1 MKRTIYPAFLLLFC
15 ALTANVEGETVHL
28 NSGESLNGKIQGMD
42 DNTLTL
48 ESDRRFG
55 DSQGVLQIDRAD
67 IRLIEFEDSPRDL
80 SRKFGVGYYH
90 RGAVA
95 KEFNIGA
102 ASIKYWLNSTDA
114 VDMQVGYG
122 GTTDGNDKIQEIFNL
137 EMRYTHVMLREGNQ
151 DVYWGGGLGFISVTD
166 KETKTKQDTGI
177 PVRALLGIE
186 FFFVTLPNL
195 GVSAELGITHQRV
208 GGRTS
213 FGIFS
218 NGFPTMAVRYY
229 F

>member
-1 MKRTIYPAFLLLFC
+1 MKRTIYPVFLLLFC
-15 ALTANVEGETVHL
+15 ALTARVEAETVHL
-28 NSGESLNGKIQGMD
+28 NSGESLNGQIQGMD

-48 ESDRRFG
+48 ESDRKFG
-55 DSQGVLQIDRAD
+55 VSQGVLQIDRED

-90 RGAVA
+90 QGVVA
-95 KEFNIGA
+95 EEFNIGA
-102 ASIKYWLNSTDA
+102 ASIKYWLNPTDA
-114 VDMQVGYG
+114 VDMLVGYG
-122 GTTDGNDKIQEIFNL
+122 GTTDGSDKIKEIFHL
-137 EMRYTHVMLREGNQ
+137 EMRFTRVMLREGNQ
-151 DVYWGGGLGFISVTD
+151 DIYWGGGLGFISVND
-166 KETKTKQDTGI
+166 KETNTDDTGTTA
-177 PVRALLGIE
+177 RALLGME

-195 GVSAELGITHQRV
+195 GVSAELGVTNQSV

-218 NGFPTMAVRYY
+218 TGFPTMSVRYY